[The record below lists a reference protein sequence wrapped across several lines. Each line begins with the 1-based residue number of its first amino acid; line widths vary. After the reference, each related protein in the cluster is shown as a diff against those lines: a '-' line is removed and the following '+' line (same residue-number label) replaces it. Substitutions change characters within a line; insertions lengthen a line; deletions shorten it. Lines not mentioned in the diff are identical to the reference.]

1 MKFLIAGLGSIGKRH
16 LQNLATLGE
25 FDLTVYRT
33 NRSTVPQEDL
43 PDFKVVT
50 DLGKALS
57 QKPDAVIIANPTALH
72 MEVAV
77 AAAKAGCHL
86 FLEKPISHNLDQIKE
101 LKALLKTNELK
112 CFVGFQYRF
121 HPGLQKIVELIRC
134 GAIGRPLSAR
144 ALWGE
149 YLPGW
154 HPWEDYRKGYS
165 ARSDL
170 GGGVVLTLC
179 HPLDYL
185 RWMLGEVEQLWAF
198 TGKISDLEINVE
210 DYAEIGL
217 RFANGAVGNLHL
229 DYFRRPP
236 EHRLDIVGSE
246 GTIEWR
252 AETGVTR
259 LYRPVTDAW
268 ESFLPPQGFSR
279 NDLFLAEMRH
289 FLEMISGEH
298 APIATL
304 EDGEKS
310 LILAN
315 AVLIS
320 AKSKKM
326 INISKN

>member
-33 NRSTVPQEDL
+33 NRGSVPQKDL
-43 PDFKVVT
+43 PEFKIT
-50 DLGKALS
+50 NDLDDALA
-57 QKPDAVIIANPTALH
+57 QKPDAVIIANPTSLH
-72 MEVAV
+72 MAI
-77 AAAKAGCHL
+77 AISAAKAGCHL
-86 FLEKPISHNLDQIKE
+86 FLEKPISHNLDQI
-101 LKALLKTNELK
+101 NELK
-112 CFVGFQYRF
+112 TLLRKNKLQCFVGFQYRF
-121 HPGLQKIVELIRC
+121 HPGLRKIVELVRD
-134 GAIGRPLSAR
+134 GSIGRPLSAR

-149 YLPGW
+149 YLPDW
-154 HPWEDYRKGYS
+154 HPWEDYRAGYS
-165 ARSDL
+165 ARSEL
-170 GGGVVLTLC
+170 GGGVVLTLS

-185 RWMLGEVEQLWAF
+185 RWMFGEVEQLWAF
-198 TGKISDLEINVE
+198 TGKISNLEINVE

-236 EHRLDIVGSE
+236 EHRLDIIGSE

-259 LYRPVTDAW
+259 LFRPVANAW
-268 ESFLPPQGFSR
+268 ESYLPPQGFSR

-289 FLEMISGEH
+289 FLETVSGDC
-298 APIATL
+298 PPLVTL

-315 AVLIS
+315 AVLAS
-320 AKSKKM
+320 AKSKKL
-326 INISKN
+326 IHLS